1 MKVLLQ
7 QEEVELL
14 MVCADG
20 GLLWCVGSVGYEVIE
35 SSSSGGGRVADG
47 GLLWCVGSVG
57 YEVIESS
64 SSAGGGRVADGLC

>member
-7 QEEVELL
+7 EEEVELL
-14 MVCADG
+14 MVC
-20 GLLWCVGSVGYEVIE
+20 
-35 SSSSGGGRVADG
+35 ADG